1 MGAERGADR
10 RGLGRARVSGAPR
23 VLVSGVVLD
32 QPMGGVRRHNAE
44 LLPRAAELLSDAG
57 GELILMEGKAP
68 IAFEL
73 PDKVR
78 VLKSDVPSSPAPV
91 RASFEGR
98 ALRSALEMEEAAER
112 PVDLVHL
119 GHLPAPRSLPIPH
132 THTIHDLR
140 MLTGEHTPMS
150 RRLVSR
156 HVIGAAVTKAARVIT
171 VSEFVKRALVEEFGA
186 AEEAVCVVP
195 NGCDHLPV
203 LDRAEEGGFI
213 LSVGHLEP
221 RKNVKLL
228 LEALAQDDALGEL
241 ILVGAPKGREPELM
255 EALALKLGVK
265 GRVRFAGVVSDAE
278 LSELYS
284 RCSACV
290 FPSKLEGFG
299 IGVAEAMRAG
309 APVAIARGTAMDEV
323 AAECCVEF
331 DPEDPADC
339 ARALHSAL
347 AMTPKALEAARER
360 SSAFSWDASARLL
373 VDTWLAAAGALA

>member
-1 MGAERGADR
+1 LKD
-10 RGLGRARVSGAPR
+10 APR

-32 QPMGGVRRHNAE
+32 QPMGGVRRHNKE
-44 LLPRAAELLSDAG
+44 LLPRVAKLLSDAG
-57 GELILMEGKAP
+57 GELVLMEGKAP
-68 IAFEL
+68 VAFEL
-73 PDKVR
+73 PKELR

-98 ALRSALEMEEAAER
+98 ALQSAIDDEAAAGR

-119 GHLPAPRSLPIPH
+119 GHLPAPRSLSVPH

-156 HVIGAAVTKAARVIT
+156 HVIGAAVSKAAQVIT
-171 VSEFVKRALVEEFGA
+171 VSEQVKGALIAEFGA
-186 AEEAVCVVP
+186 KEDEVCVVP

-203 LDRAEEGGFI
+203 HDRAKSDGPL

-221 RKNVKLL
+221 RKNIGLL
-228 LEALAQDDALGEL
+228 IEALSLDERLGEL
-241 ILVGAPKGREPELM
+241 VLVGAPKGKERELL
-255 EALALKLGVK
+255 EASAEERGVSE
-265 GRVRFAGVVSDAE
+265 RVRFAGVVDDEE
-278 LSELYS
+278 LAALYAQ
-284 RCSACV
+284 CSACV

-323 AAECCVEF
+323 AAGCCVEF
-331 DPEDPADC
+331 DAEDASDC
-339 ARALHSAL
+339 ARALHEATS
-347 AMTPKALEAARER
+347 MEVDALEAARER
-360 SSAFSWDASARLL
+360 ASAFSWDESAGRLL
-373 VDTWLAAAGALA
+373 EAWLRAIAGGVEG